1 MMKLQ
6 TPDLPILDIRD
17 RPMREIDFTDLRP
30 VPTMFF
36 NGLQKALIFISCP
49 LAVIDGRI
57 K

>member
-49 LAVIDGRI
+49 LAVIDGRV